1 MIKTSDRSQ
10 KHKGSHQAFKQFCAL
25 HLIAFLSIC
34 LPAVVICLPVVVIC
48 QASNGGSVQETRD
61 ASVQDSLRV
70 YEVPAI
76 TVQSTVARERESP
89 VVFTEISRVKLQ
101 DIHGARDIPQML
113 QQLPSMM
120 FYSENGNGIGYTNLS
135 MRGFDQRRIAVLIN
149 GIPQNDPEDHNV
161 YWINFPDIAQNLQSI
176 QVQRGAGLVNY
187 GAAAIG
193 GSLNLTTSNFADQQF
208 IKISTGAG
216 WQEGLPSNQNTV
228 NPFNRQ
234 VSPAVSKYCL
244 EVSSGLVDKYAV
256 YARLSQISSQGY
268 RNGSWAGLTSWFV
281 SAARFDDMLTTQ
293 INVFGGPVNDGLA
306 YGGLPKSYT
315 MDRELRRQNL
325 SYFEYDS
332 AGNVQ
337 YPTAR
342 KSTEIE
348 NFSQP
353 HFEVL
358 NNLTLSDNLEIKS
371 SLFYYTGNG
380 FFDYDASWASS
391 AQLGFRS
398 DQNVTNALIH
408 ANVDNRQTGWIPRV
422 VWHNSL
428 GQLTAG
434 IEMRFHRSEHVGNLA
449 TAEGLEPGFD
459 PQTKIYQYNGEREIM
474 SVFARQVFDLT
485 EDVLINAELQV
496 VRHRY
501 GITNERQYGAYTS
514 YKTTNGTTVGN
525 GGDIFNVY
533 YLFANPRLG
542 LNWNITRQ
550 QNFLT
555 SLAYTSREPRRNN
568 LYSGS
573 EAFFGATPRFASDTT
588 GGQIR
593 YDFSSPLV
601 KPERMLDLEMQYSY
615 STNKLRLSATA
626 YWMEF
631 FDELVKNGRR
641 DVFGIPTDGNAPRT
655 RHLGMELQASYTWTP
670 IPELSI
676 QPWANATISRNQ
688 IVDFSYVSSTTTISL
703 NDNPISGFPDLLSNI
718 GIRTSYSNLSL
729 EFSARI
735 IGSFRTDNFGDLTSK
750 SVEYVAAVKKAAPYP
765 NNQVDAATVF
775 NASMVYSM
783 NQIGPFPL
791 FRFKLQVNNIANTLY
806 NGGGNGAEFFP
817 AAERNWYL
825 GAEID
830 L

>member
-1 MIKTSDRSQ
+1 MNITSDSSHWQ
-10 KHKGSHQAFKQFCAL
+10 GLQALQILVFLCLVVGSTL
-25 HLIAFLSIC
+25 
-34 LPAVVICLPVVVIC
+34 V
-48 QASNGGSVQETRD
+48 GGHF
-61 ASVQDSLRV
+61 AHAQDSLRI

-89 VVFTEISRVKLQ
+89 VIFSEITRVKLQ
-101 DIHGARDIPQML
+101 EIHAVRDIPQML
-113 QQLPSMM
+113 QQLPSVM

-161 YWINFPDIAQNLQSI
+161 YWINFPDLAQNLQSV

-193 GSLNLTTSNFADQQF
+193 GSINLTTSNFADQQF

-216 WQEGLPSNQNTV
+216 WQEGLPSRQNTL
-228 NPFNRQ
+228 NPFNREY
-234 VSPAVSKYCL
+234 SPAIAKYSL
-244 EVSSGLVDKYAV
+244 EVSSGIVDKYAI

-268 RNGSWAGLTSWFV
+268 RNGSWADLTSWFV
-281 SAARFDDMLTTQ
+281 SAARFDDNLTTQ
-293 INVFGGPVNDGLA
+293 INVFGGPISDGLA
-306 YGGLPKSYT
+306 YGGLPKAYT
-315 MDRELRRQNL
+315 SDRTLRRENL

-342 KSTEIE
+342 RPAEIE

-358 NNLTLSDNLEIKS
+358 NNLTLADKLEIKS

-380 FFDYDASWASS
+380 FFDYDASWASNT
-391 AQLGFRS
+391 QLGFRA
-398 DQNVTNALIH
+398 DQNITNALVH
-408 ANVDNRQTGWIPRV
+408 ANVSNRQTGWIPRV
-422 VWHNSL
+422 VWHNAL

-434 IEMRFHRSEHVGNLA
+434 LEMRFHRSEHVGNVA

-459 PQTKIYQYNGEREIM
+459 PGTKIYQYNGERDIM

-501 GITNERQYGAYTS
+501 GITNERQYGEYTT
-514 YKTTNGTTVGN
+514 YQTTAGTTVGN
-525 GGDIFNVY
+525 GGDMFNVY

-542 LNWNITRQ
+542 LNWNIDRH

-555 SLAYTSREPRRNN
+555 SVAYTSREPRRNN

-573 EAFFGATPRFASDTT
+573 EAFFGATPRFETDTT
-588 GGQIR
+588 GGQTR
-593 YDFSSPLV
+593 YDFSKPLV
-601 KPERMLDLEMQYSY
+601 KPERMLDLEVQYSY
-615 STNKLRLSATA
+615 SSSKVRLSATA

-631 FDELVKNGRR
+631 FDELVKNGGR

-655 RHLGMELQASYTWTP
+655 RHTGVELQAAYTWSP
-670 IPELSI
+670 IEGLNI
-676 QPWANATISRNQ
+676 QPWANATVSRNR
-688 IVDFSYVSSTTTISL
+688 IIDFAYVALNGTISL
-703 NDNPISGFPDLLSNI
+703 NDNPISGFPDFLSNI
-718 GIRTSYSNLSL
+718 GFRTHYGGLSVDL
-729 EFSARI
+729 SARL
-735 IGSFRTDNFGDLTSK
+735 IGAFRTDNFGDLSTK
-750 SVEYVAAVKKAAPYP
+750 SAQYVAAVRQVAAYP
-765 NNQVDAATVF
+765 SNEVDGATVF
-775 NASMVYSM
+775 NANVVFTAK
-783 NQIGPFPL
+783 NVGPLPL
-791 FRFKLQVNNIANTLY
+791 LRFRLQVNNLANTLY
-806 NGGGNGAEFFP
+806 NAGGNGAEFFP

-825 GAEID
+825 GTEIN